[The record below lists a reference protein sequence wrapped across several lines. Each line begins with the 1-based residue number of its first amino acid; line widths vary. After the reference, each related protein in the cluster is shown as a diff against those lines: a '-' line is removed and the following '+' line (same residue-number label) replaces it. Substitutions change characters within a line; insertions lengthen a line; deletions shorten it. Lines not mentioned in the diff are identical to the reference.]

1 MGNNLQSA
9 SGGRPQNRSVGSYHA
24 SGPGKLIAVLYGVFT
39 LSAGARAGYQLVRK
53 FDEAPLA
60 ILLSLLSAVIY
71 AVAAVALARSGER
84 ARRVALV
91 TISAELVGVLGVGA
105 LSLVAPHLSR
115 WPQCGR
121 ILGRGTGLFRWF
133 CPLWACGG
141 CSTPGVPRRWVAVA
155 QIIELYTLCEERI
168 YE

>member
-9 SGGRPQNRSVGSYHA
+9 SGGRSQNRSMGSYHA

-71 AVAAVALARSGER
+71 AVAAVALARSGEL

-91 TISAELVGVLGVGA
+91 TISAELAGVLGVGA
-105 LSLVAPHLSR
+105 LSLVAPHLFPLASVWSHFGQGYGFIPLVLPVVGLWWLFHSR
-115 WPQCGR
+115 R
-121 ILGRGTGLFRWF
+121 
-133 CPLWACGG
+133 A
-141 CSTPGVPRRWVAVA
+141 
-155 QIIELYTLCEERI
+155 
-168 YE
+168 

>member
-9 SGGRPQNRSVGSYHA
+9 SGGRSQNRSMGSYHA

-91 TISAELVGVLGVGA
+91 TISAELAGVLGVGA
-105 LSLVAPHLSR
+105 LSLAAPHRVPCSSVWSHFGQGYGFIPLVLPVVGLWWLFHSR
-115 WPQCGR
+115 R
-121 ILGRGTGLFRWF
+121 
-133 CPLWACGG
+133 A
-141 CSTPGVPRRWVAVA
+141 
-155 QIIELYTLCEERI
+155 
-168 YE
+168 

>member
-9 SGGRPQNRSVGSYHA
+9 SGGRSQNRSMGSYHA

-39 LSAGARAGYQLVRK
+39 LSAGARAGDQLVRK

-71 AVAAVALARSGER
+71 AVAAVALARRGER

-91 TISAELVGVLGVGA
+91 TISAELAGVLGVGA
-105 LSLVAPHLSR
+105 LSLGAPHLFPLASVWSHFGQGYGFIPLVLPVVGLWWLFHSR
-115 WPQCGR
+115 R
-121 ILGRGTGLFRWF
+121 
-133 CPLWACGG
+133 A
-141 CSTPGVPRRWVAVA
+141 
-155 QIIELYTLCEERI
+155 
-168 YE
+168 

>member
-9 SGGRPQNRSVGSYHA
+9 SGGRSQNRSMGSYHA

-91 TISAELVGVLGVGA
+91 TISAELAGVLGVGA
-105 LSLVAPHLSR
+105 LSLAAPLLFPRASVWSHFGQGYGFIPLVLPVVGLWWLFHSR
-115 WPQCGR
+115 R
-121 ILGRGTGLFRWF
+121 
-133 CPLWACGG
+133 A
-141 CSTPGVPRRWVAVA
+141 
-155 QIIELYTLCEERI
+155 
-168 YE
+168 

>member
-9 SGGRPQNRSVGSYHA
+9 SGGRPQNRSMGSYHA

-71 AVAAVALARSGER
+71 AVAAVALARSGEL

-91 TISAELVGVLGVGA
+91 TISAELAGVLGVGA
-105 LSLVAPHLSR
+105 LSLVAPHLFPLASVWSHFGQGYGFIPLVLPVVGLWWLFHSR
-115 WPQCGR
+115 R
-121 ILGRGTGLFRWF
+121 
-133 CPLWACGG
+133 A
-141 CSTPGVPRRWVAVA
+141 
-155 QIIELYTLCEERI
+155 
-168 YE
+168 

>member
-9 SGGRPQNRSVGSYHA
+9 SGGRSQNRSMGSYHA

-71 AVAAVALARSGER
+71 AVAAVALARRGEL

-105 LSLVAPHLSR
+105 LSLVAPHLFPLASVWSHFGQGYGFIPLVLPVVGLWWLFHSR
-115 WPQCGR
+115 R
-121 ILGRGTGLFRWF
+121 
-133 CPLWACGG
+133 A
-141 CSTPGVPRRWVAVA
+141 
-155 QIIELYTLCEERI
+155 
-168 YE
+168 

>member
-1 MGNNLQSA
+1 MVNNLQSA
-9 SGGRPQNRSVGSYHA
+9 SGGRPQNRSMGSYHA

-71 AVAAVALARSGER
+71 AVAAVALARRGER

-91 TISAELVGVLGVGA
+91 TISAELAGVLGVGA
-105 LSLVAPHLSR
+105 LSLGAPHLFPLASVWSHFGQGYGFIPLVLPVVGLWWLFHSR
-115 WPQCGR
+115 R
-121 ILGRGTGLFRWF
+121 
-133 CPLWACGG
+133 A
-141 CSTPGVPRRWVAVA
+141 
-155 QIIELYTLCEERI
+155 
-168 YE
+168 

>member
-9 SGGRPQNRSVGSYHA
+9 SGGRPQNRSMGSYHA

-105 LSLVAPHLSR
+105 LSLVAPHLFPLVSVWSHFGQGYGFIPLVLPVVGLWWLFHSR
-115 WPQCGR
+115 R
-121 ILGRGTGLFRWF
+121 
-133 CPLWACGG
+133 A
-141 CSTPGVPRRWVAVA
+141 
-155 QIIELYTLCEERI
+155 
-168 YE
+168 

>member
-84 ARRVALV
+84 ARHVALV

-105 LSLVAPHLSR
+105 LSLVAPHLFPLASVWSHFGQGYGFIPLVLPVVGLWWLFHSR
-115 WPQCGR
+115 R
-121 ILGRGTGLFRWF
+121 
-133 CPLWACGG
+133 A
-141 CSTPGVPRRWVAVA
+141 
-155 QIIELYTLCEERI
+155 
-168 YE
+168 

>member
-9 SGGRPQNRSVGSYHA
+9 SGGRSQDRSMGSYHA

-71 AVAAVALARSGER
+71 AVAAVALARRGEL

-91 TISAELVGVLGVGA
+91 TISAELAGVLGVGA
-105 LSLVAPHLSR
+105 LSLGAPHLFPLASVWSHFGQGYGFIPLVLPVVGLWWLFHSR
-115 WPQCGR
+115 R
-121 ILGRGTGLFRWF
+121 
-133 CPLWACGG
+133 A
-141 CSTPGVPRRWVAVA
+141 
-155 QIIELYTLCEERI
+155 
-168 YE
+168 

>member
-9 SGGRPQNRSVGSYHA
+9 SGGRSQNRSMGSYHA

-91 TISAELVGVLGVGA
+91 TISAELAGVLGVGA
-105 LSLVAPHLSR
+105 LSLGAPHLFPLASVWSHFGQGYGFIPLVLPVVGLWWLFHSR
-115 WPQCGR
+115 R
-121 ILGRGTGLFRWF
+121 
-133 CPLWACGG
+133 A
-141 CSTPGVPRRWVAVA
+141 
-155 QIIELYTLCEERI
+155 
-168 YE
+168 

>member
-9 SGGRPQNRSVGSYHA
+9 SGGRPQNRSMGSYHA

-71 AVAAVALARSGER
+71 AVAAVALARRGER

-105 LSLVAPHLSR
+105 LSLVAPHLFPLASVWSHFGQGYGFIPLVLPVVGLWWLFHSR
-115 WPQCGR
+115 G
-121 ILGRGTGLFRWF
+121 
-133 CPLWACGG
+133 A
-141 CSTPGVPRRWVAVA
+141 
-155 QIIELYTLCEERI
+155 
-168 YE
+168 

>member
-9 SGGRPQNRSVGSYHA
+9 SGGRPQNRSMGSYHA

-71 AVAAVALARSGER
+71 AVAAVALARRGER

-91 TISAELVGVLGVGA
+91 TISAELAGVLGVGA
-105 LSLVAPHLSR
+105 LSLGAPHLFPLASVWSHFGQGYGFIPLVLPVVGLWWLFHSR
-115 WPQCGR
+115 R
-121 ILGRGTGLFRWF
+121 
-133 CPLWACGG
+133 A
-141 CSTPGVPRRWVAVA
+141 
-155 QIIELYTLCEERI
+155 
-168 YE
+168 

>member
-9 SGGRPQNRSVGSYHA
+9 SGGRSQNRSVGSYHA

-84 ARRVALV
+84 ARQVALV

-105 LSLVAPHLSR
+105 LSLVAPHLFPLASV
-115 WPQCGR
+115 WSHFGQGYGFIPLVLPVVG
-121 ILGRGTGLFRWF
+121 LWWLFR
-133 CPLWACGG
+133 
-141 CSTPGVPRRWVAVA
+141 SRRA
-155 QIIELYTLCEERI
+155 
-168 YE
+168 

>member
-9 SGGRPQNRSVGSYHA
+9 SGGRSQNRSVGSYHA

-71 AVAAVALARSGER
+71 AVAAVALARSGEL

-91 TISAELVGVLGVGA
+91 TISAELAGVLGVGA
-105 LSLVAPHLSR
+105 LSLVAPHLFPLASVWSHFGQGYGFIPLVLPVVGLWWLFHSR
-115 WPQCGR
+115 R
-121 ILGRGTGLFRWF
+121 
-133 CPLWACGG
+133 A
-141 CSTPGVPRRWVAVA
+141 
-155 QIIELYTLCEERI
+155 
-168 YE
+168 

>member
-9 SGGRPQNRSVGSYHA
+9 SGGRPQNRSMGSYHA
-24 SGPGKLIAVLYGVFT
+24 SGPGKLIAVLYSVFT

-71 AVAAVALARSGER
+71 AVAAVALARRGER

-91 TISAELVGVLGVGA
+91 TISAELAGVLGVGA
-105 LSLVAPHLSR
+105 LSLAAPHLFPLASVWSHFGQGYGFIPLVLPVVGLWWLFHSR
-115 WPQCGR
+115 R
-121 ILGRGTGLFRWF
+121 
-133 CPLWACGG
+133 A
-141 CSTPGVPRRWVAVA
+141 
-155 QIIELYTLCEERI
+155 
-168 YE
+168 

>member
-91 TISAELVGVLGVGA
+91 TISAELAGVLGVGA
-105 LSLVAPHLSR
+105 LSLGAPHLFPLASVWSHFGQGYGFIPLVLPVVGLWWLFHSR
-115 WPQCGR
+115 R
-121 ILGRGTGLFRWF
+121 
-133 CPLWACGG
+133 A
-141 CSTPGVPRRWVAVA
+141 
-155 QIIELYTLCEERI
+155 
-168 YE
+168 

>member
-9 SGGRPQNRSVGSYHA
+9 SGGRPQNRSMGSYHA

-71 AVAAVALARSGER
+71 AVAAVALARRGEL

-91 TISAELVGVLGVGA
+91 TISAELAGVLGVGA
-105 LSLVAPHLSR
+105 LSLVAPHLFPLASVWSHFGQGYGFIPLVLPVVGLWWLFHSR
-115 WPQCGR
+115 R
-121 ILGRGTGLFRWF
+121 
-133 CPLWACGG
+133 A
-141 CSTPGVPRRWVAVA
+141 
-155 QIIELYTLCEERI
+155 
-168 YE
+168 

>member
-71 AVAAVALARSGER
+71 AVAAVALARRGER

-105 LSLVAPHLSR
+105 LSLVAPHLFPLASVWSHFGQGYGFIPLVLPVVGLWWLFHSR
-115 WPQCGR
+115 R
-121 ILGRGTGLFRWF
+121 
-133 CPLWACGG
+133 A
-141 CSTPGVPRRWVAVA
+141 
-155 QIIELYTLCEERI
+155 
-168 YE
+168 

>member
-9 SGGRPQNRSVGSYHA
+9 SDGRPQNRSMGSYHA

-53 FDEAPLA
+53 FVEAPLA

-105 LSLVAPHLSR
+105 LSLVAPHLVPLASVWSQFGQGYGFIPLVLPVVGLWWLFHSR
-115 WPQCGR
+115 R
-121 ILGRGTGLFRWF
+121 
-133 CPLWACGG
+133 A
-141 CSTPGVPRRWVAVA
+141 
-155 QIIELYTLCEERI
+155 
-168 YE
+168 

>member
-60 ILLSLLSAVIY
+60 ILLSAVIY

-105 LSLVAPHLSR
+105 LSLVAPHLFPLASV
-115 WPQCGR
+115 WSHFGQGYGFIP
-121 ILGRGTGLFRWF
+121 LVLPVVGLWWLFH
-133 CPLWACGG
+133 
-141 CSTPGVPRRWVAVA
+141 STCA
-155 QIIELYTLCEERI
+155 
-168 YE
+168 

>member
-9 SGGRPQNRSVGSYHA
+9 SGGRSQNRSMGSYHA

-71 AVAAVALARSGER
+71 AVAAVALARRGER

-105 LSLVAPHLSR
+105 LSLVAPHLFPLASVWSHFGQGYGFIPLVLPVVGLWWLFHSR
-115 WPQCGR
+115 R
-121 ILGRGTGLFRWF
+121 
-133 CPLWACGG
+133 A
-141 CSTPGVPRRWVAVA
+141 
-155 QIIELYTLCEERI
+155 
-168 YE
+168 

>member
-9 SGGRPQNRSVGSYHA
+9 SGGRSQNRSVGSYHA

-84 ARRVALV
+84 ARQVALV

-105 LSLVAPHLSR
+105 LSLVAPHLFPLASVWSHFGQGYGFIPLVLPVVGLWWLFHSR
-115 WPQCGR
+115 R
-121 ILGRGTGLFRWF
+121 
-133 CPLWACGG
+133 A
-141 CSTPGVPRRWVAVA
+141 
-155 QIIELYTLCEERI
+155 
-168 YE
+168 

>member
-1 MGNNLQSA
+1 MVNNLQSA
-9 SGGRPQNRSVGSYHA
+9 SGGRPQNRSMGSYHA

-71 AVAAVALARSGER
+71 AVAAVALARRGEL

-105 LSLVAPHLSR
+105 LSLAAPHLFPLASVWSHFGQGYGFIPLVLPVVGLWWLFHSR
-115 WPQCGR
+115 R
-121 ILGRGTGLFRWF
+121 
-133 CPLWACGG
+133 A
-141 CSTPGVPRRWVAVA
+141 
-155 QIIELYTLCEERI
+155 
-168 YE
+168 

>member
-9 SGGRPQNRSVGSYHA
+9 SGGRPQNRSMGSYHA

-84 ARRVALV
+84 ARQVALV

-105 LSLVAPHLSR
+105 LSLVAPHLFPLASV
-115 WPQCGR
+115 WSHFGQGYGFIPLVLPVVG
-121 ILGRGTGLFRWF
+121 LWWLFR
-133 CPLWACGG
+133 
-141 CSTPGVPRRWVAVA
+141 SRRA
-155 QIIELYTLCEERI
+155 
-168 YE
+168 

>member
-9 SGGRPQNRSVGSYHA
+9 SGGRSQNRSMGSYHA

-71 AVAAVALARSGER
+71 AVAAVALARRGEL

-91 TISAELVGVLGVGA
+91 TISAELAGVLGVGA
-105 LSLVAPHLSR
+105 LSLVAPHLFPLASVWSHFGQGYGFIPLVLPVVGLWWLFHSR
-115 WPQCGR
+115 R
-121 ILGRGTGLFRWF
+121 
-133 CPLWACGG
+133 A
-141 CSTPGVPRRWVAVA
+141 
-155 QIIELYTLCEERI
+155 
-168 YE
+168 

>member
-1 MGNNLQSA
+1 M
-9 SGGRPQNRSVGSYHA
+9 GSYHA

-71 AVAAVALARSGER
+71 AVAAVALARRGEL

-91 TISAELVGVLGVGA
+91 TISAELAGVLGVGA
-105 LSLVAPHLSR
+105 LSLGAPHLFPLASVWSHFGQGYGFIPLVLPVVGLWWLFHSR
-115 WPQCGR
+115 R
-121 ILGRGTGLFRWF
+121 
-133 CPLWACGG
+133 A
-141 CSTPGVPRRWVAVA
+141 
-155 QIIELYTLCEERI
+155 
-168 YE
+168 

>member
-84 ARRVALV
+84 ARQVALV

-105 LSLVAPHLSR
+105 LSLVAPHLFPLASVWSHFGQGYGFIPLVLPVVGLWWLFHSR
-115 WPQCGR
+115 R
-121 ILGRGTGLFRWF
+121 
-133 CPLWACGG
+133 A
-141 CSTPGVPRRWVAVA
+141 
-155 QIIELYTLCEERI
+155 
-168 YE
+168 

>member
-9 SGGRPQNRSVGSYHA
+9 SGGRPQNRSMGSYHA

-71 AVAAVALARSGER
+71 AVAAVALARRGER
-84 ARRVALV
+84 AQRVALV
-91 TISAELVGVLGVGA
+91 TISAELVGVLGVG
-105 LSLVAPHLSR
+105 LWSPRTFSR

>member
-9 SGGRPQNRSVGSYHA
+9 SGGRSQNRSMGSYHA

-71 AVAAVALARSGER
+71 AVAAVALAR
-84 ARRVALV
+84 RVALV
-91 TISAELVGVLGVGA
+91 TISAELAGVLGVGA
-105 LSLVAPHLSR
+105 LSLAAPHLFPLASVWSHFGQGYGFIPLVLPVVGLWWLFHSR
-115 WPQCGR
+115 R
-121 ILGRGTGLFRWF
+121 
-133 CPLWACGG
+133 A
-141 CSTPGVPRRWVAVA
+141 
-155 QIIELYTLCEERI
+155 
-168 YE
+168 

>member
-9 SGGRPQNRSVGSYHA
+9 SGGRSQNRSMGSYHA

-60 ILLSLLSAVIY
+60 ILLSAVIY
-71 AVAAVALARSGER
+71 AVAAVALARRGER

-91 TISAELVGVLGVGA
+91 TISAELAGVLGVGA
-105 LSLVAPHLSR
+105 LSLGAPHLFPLASVWSHFGQGYGFIPLVLPVVGLWWLFHSR
-115 WPQCGR
+115 R
-121 ILGRGTGLFRWF
+121 
-133 CPLWACGG
+133 A
-141 CSTPGVPRRWVAVA
+141 
-155 QIIELYTLCEERI
+155 
-168 YE
+168 

>member
-9 SGGRPQNRSVGSYHA
+9 SGGRPQNRSMGSYHA

-39 LSAGARAGYQLVRK
+39 LSAVARAGYQLVRK

-71 AVAAVALARSGER
+71 AVAAVALARRGEL

-91 TISAELVGVLGVGA
+91 TISAELAGVLGVGA
-105 LSLVAPHLSR
+105 LSLVAPHLFPLASVWSHFGQGYGFIPLVLPVVGLWWLFHSR
-115 WPQCGR
+115 R
-121 ILGRGTGLFRWF
+121 
-133 CPLWACGG
+133 A
-141 CSTPGVPRRWVAVA
+141 
-155 QIIELYTLCEERI
+155 
-168 YE
+168 

>member
-9 SGGRPQNRSVGSYHA
+9 SGGRSQNRSMGSYHA

-84 ARRVALV
+84 ARQVALV

-105 LSLVAPHLSR
+105 LSLVAPHLFPLASVWSHFGQGYGFIPLVLPVVGLWWLFHSR
-115 WPQCGR
+115 R
-121 ILGRGTGLFRWF
+121 
-133 CPLWACGG
+133 A
-141 CSTPGVPRRWVAVA
+141 
-155 QIIELYTLCEERI
+155 
-168 YE
+168 

>member
-9 SGGRPQNRSVGSYHA
+9 SGGRSQNRSVGSYHA

-71 AVAAVALARSGER
+71 AVAAVALARCGEW

-105 LSLVAPHLSR
+105 LSLVAPHLFPLASVWSHFGQGYGFIPLVLPVVGLWWLFHSR
-115 WPQCGR
+115 R
-121 ILGRGTGLFRWF
+121 
-133 CPLWACGG
+133 A
-141 CSTPGVPRRWVAVA
+141 
-155 QIIELYTLCEERI
+155 
-168 YE
+168 

>member
-9 SGGRPQNRSVGSYHA
+9 SGGRPQNRSMGSYHA

-71 AVAAVALARSGER
+71 AVAAVALARSGEL

-105 LSLVAPHLSR
+105 LSLVAPHLFPLASVWSHFGQGYGFIPLVLPVVGLWWLFHSR
-115 WPQCGR
+115 R
-121 ILGRGTGLFRWF
+121 
-133 CPLWACGG
+133 A
-141 CSTPGVPRRWVAVA
+141 
-155 QIIELYTLCEERI
+155 
-168 YE
+168 

>member
-9 SGGRPQNRSVGSYHA
+9 SGGRPQNRSMGSYHA

-71 AVAAVALARSGER
+71 AVAAVALARRGER

-105 LSLVAPHLSR
+105 LSLAAPHLLPLASVWSHFGQGDGFIPLVLPVVGLWWLFHSR
-115 WPQCGR
+115 R
-121 ILGRGTGLFRWF
+121 
-133 CPLWACGG
+133 A
-141 CSTPGVPRRWVAVA
+141 
-155 QIIELYTLCEERI
+155 
-168 YE
+168 

>member
-9 SGGRPQNRSVGSYHA
+9 SGGRPQNRSMGSYHA

-71 AVAAVALARSGER
+71 AVAAVALARRGEL

-105 LSLVAPHLSR
+105 LSLVAPHLFPLASVWSHFGQGYGFIPLVLPVVGLWWLFHSR
-115 WPQCGR
+115 R
-121 ILGRGTGLFRWF
+121 
-133 CPLWACGG
+133 A
-141 CSTPGVPRRWVAVA
+141 
-155 QIIELYTLCEERI
+155 
-168 YE
+168 